1 MKKHP
6 VNKFVFIIIFVLFVP
21 ILTYTV
27 YQFLQGDENEQL
39 IISIYD
45 RQLESI
51 LFSINQHC
59 WDIFNNWQS
68 EMTSAAAID
77 FENFMQ
83 LHYQSKVQDLVDA
96 QPVIAAGL
104 LRLSAEYYVIGLDP
118 GFSNSNPPRREL
130 IQKVNSVISEESKV
144 LERARQLAKEGYI
157 KPLAVHWLTK
167 RFDDTLLLFPIQKS
181 GLSSAGAIYGA
192 LLIDNQAFIERIVA
206 RRFAS
211 MNEGEFILA
220 IQKNDIKDYVYYST
234 ETQPEGPF
242 EQSSALWILP
252 DMELKIKM
260 TGTTLDRLSKNRTR
274 KNLILLLVV
283 NIVFLI
289 GTTYVVRNVSKEM
302 ELAKIKSNLVAN
314 VSHEIRTPIA
324 LIRLY
329 AETLQSGRLNDEEKK
344 NKYYKTMLAESIHLT
359 QLINNMLDFAKI
371 ESRKKEYRKTPND
384 LGALT
389 HQVLDMY
396 HHNFEQKGF
405 DIEAEFDDDLPLVK
419 LDPEAV
425 TQAIVNLLDNAMKY
439 SNENRY
445 IGVAL
450 KKRNGAVVLAI
461 RDHGI
466 GIPESEH
473 KKIFQKFYRVGDSL
487 IHNTKGSGLGLA
499 LVEHIMQ
506 VHDGQVNIK
515 STVGQ
520 GSTFSLIFPIINN
533 SGA

>member
-1 MKKHP
+1 MKKRP
-6 VNKFVFIIIFVLFVP
+6 VNKFVLIIIFMLFIP

-68 EMTSAAAID
+68 EMTSAAPID
-77 FENFMQ
+77 FDNFMQ
-83 LHYQSKVQDLVDA
+83 LHYQSKVQDLIDA
-96 QPVIAAGL
+96 QPVIAGGL
-104 LRLSAEYYVIGLDP
+104 LRFSAEYYVIGFDAAL
-118 GFSNSNPPRREL
+118 GSSNSIRREL
-130 IQKVNSVISEESKV
+130 IQKVNSVISEEGEA
-144 LERARQLAKEGYI
+144 LERASRLAKEGYI
-157 KPLAVHWLTK
+157 KPLAVHWVTNK
-167 RFDDTLLLFPIQKS
+167 FDDTLLLFPILKS
-181 GLSSAGAIYGA
+181 GLTGGVIYGA

-211 MNEGEFILA
+211 MNEGEFVLA
-220 IQKNDIKDYVYYST
+220 VQKNNMKDFVYYST

-242 EQSSALWILP
+242 EQSSDLWILP
-252 DMELKIKM
+252 DMALKIKM
-260 TGTTLDRLSKNRTR
+260 AGTTLDRLSKNRTR
-274 KNLILLLVV
+274 KNLILLLAV

-289 GTTYVVRNVSKEM
+289 GSTYVVRNVSKEM

-329 AETLQSGRLNDEEKK
+329 AETLQMGRLKDEKKK

-371 ESRKKEYRKTPND
+371 ESRKKEYRKSPND

-405 DIEAEFDDDLPLVK
+405 KIETDLDDELPLVN
-419 LDPEAV
+419 LDPEAIM
-425 TQAIVNLLDNAMKY
+425 QALVNLLDNAMKY
-439 SNENRY
+439 SADNKY
-445 IGVAL
+445 IGVTL
-450 KKRNGAVVLAI
+450 KKRNETVVLSVK
-461 RDHGI
+461 DKGI
-466 GIPESEH
+466 GIAESEH
-473 KKIFQKFYRVGDSL
+473 NKIFQKFYRVGDSL
-487 IHNTKGSGLGLA
+487 VHTTKGSGLGLA
-499 LVEHIMQ
+499 LVEHIMK
-506 VHDGQVNIK
+506 VHDGKVNIE
-515 STVGQ
+515 SAMGH